1 MRRSLLFLIN
11 AGLGDLCNASPL
23 LFALSKAEPSLEIE
37 VLCAGRSASELA
49 KLCFPNMTTVV
60 VSELTSSWS
69 KWRQLAKWRRRG
81 FDYVL
86 SGAHTDSHQTAL
98 IAYLIKAKRSFGLRR
113 ERYSFLYDII
123 VESGK
128 SKFSY
133 RDYYRLFEQLGVDS
147 ADIEQ
152 GKSTFRMQ
160 LKQIAENSPYTHA
173 TSSRSGPRIAFA
185 NGADNRIRGKW
196 DPSLKRIP
204 SNALAKIFAQLKH
217 EVNAQFLILGVEGDT
232 FPESMRKD
240 EAVLDLR
247 GKTTVAD
254 VISILQGVDVLVC
267 NDTGI
272 MHLAHYSDVP
282 FVALFGPT
290 DPESFAPIGG
300 ADNIILAAGPCVKCQ
315 PRPVCQSDH
324 CIQLELME
332 PTRVVKNV
340 LRLLE
345 HDRMVR

>member
-49 KLCFPNMTTVV
+49 QLCFPNMTTVV
-60 VSELTSSWS
+60 VGELTGNWN
-69 KWRQLAKWRRRG
+69 KWRQLSKWRRRG

-86 SGAHTDSHQTAL
+86 SGAHPDSHKTAL
-98 IAYLIKAKRSFGLRR
+98 IAYLIKAKTSLGFRR

-123 VESGK
+123 VENGK
-128 SKFSY
+128 SQFSY
-133 RDYYRLFEQLGVDS
+133 KDYHRLFARLGVDG
-147 ADIEQ
+147 ADIDH
-152 GKSTFRMQ
+152 GTSAFRMQ
-160 LKQIAENSPYTHA
+160 LKQIAGNSQYVHD

-232 FPESMRKD
+232 FPESIRKD

-290 DPESFAPIGG
+290 DPESFAPFIG

-315 PRPVCQSDH
+315 PRPVCQSDR
-324 CIQLELME
+324 CVQLEKLE
-332 PTRVVKNV
+332 PGRVVRTV

-345 HDRMVR
+345 HDRKER